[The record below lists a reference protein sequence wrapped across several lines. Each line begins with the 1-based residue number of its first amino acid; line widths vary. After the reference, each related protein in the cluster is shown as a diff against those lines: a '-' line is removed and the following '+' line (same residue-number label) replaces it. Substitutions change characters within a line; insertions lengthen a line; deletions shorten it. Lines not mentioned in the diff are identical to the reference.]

1 MLVGVLGS
9 CRFLLL
15 CLEPE
20 QSVRIWLCTMESN
33 TEQLR
38 KRSDLNV
45 DTFLLL
51 SLINRRRTLVG
62 LSGFF

>member
-15 CLEPE
+15 CLEPK

-38 KRSDLNV
+38 KLSDLNV

-51 SLINRRRTLVG
+51 SLINRKCALVG
-62 LSGFF
+62 LFGFF